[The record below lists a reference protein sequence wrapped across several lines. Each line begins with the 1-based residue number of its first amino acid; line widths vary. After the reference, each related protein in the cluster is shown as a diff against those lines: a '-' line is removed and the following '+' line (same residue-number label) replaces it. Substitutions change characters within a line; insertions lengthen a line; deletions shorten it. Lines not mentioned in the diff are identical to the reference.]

1 MTSNSYTLPLAYA
14 HAFSLQNSPASEL
27 SPPSS
32 SADADGS
39 NFAQVMKNA
48 GKLLHH
54 HEHGST
60 ASNGADSSSLSTGW
74 DTDAFGVTPA
84 SSSST
89 ATTDAFGVPSA
100 TKSSNSP
107 LVSALSDPFSA
118 IASNAQIQ
126 AQLQMLPYD
135 L

>member
-14 HAFSLQNSPASEL
+14 QQLSLQNSPASEMR
-27 SPPSS
+27 PPSFA
-32 SADADGS
+32 ADSDGA
-39 NFAQVMKNA
+39 NFALVMKNA
-48 GKLLHH
+48 GKHLHH

-60 ASNGADSSSLSTGW
+60 ASEGSDSSTSGGW
-74 DTDAFGVTPA
+74 NTDAFGVTPA
-84 SSSST
+84 TSTT
-89 ATTDAFGVPSA
+89 ATTDAFGVTSA

-126 AQLQMLPYD
+126 AALQLPYD